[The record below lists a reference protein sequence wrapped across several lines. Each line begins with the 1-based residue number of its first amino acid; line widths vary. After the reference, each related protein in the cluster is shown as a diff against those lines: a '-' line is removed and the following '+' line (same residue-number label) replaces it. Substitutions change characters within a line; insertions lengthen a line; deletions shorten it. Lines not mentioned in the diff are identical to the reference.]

1 MSTLAGIG
9 RQEGG
14 EAFYTSGGA
23 MREGPGR
30 LVCCYGEGQRER
42 ERDRESER
50 ELAKERE
57 RERDKKTT
65 DMNVE
70 R

>member
-1 MSTLAGIG
+1 
-9 RQEGG
+9 
-14 EAFYTSGGA
+14 

-30 LVCCYGEGQRER
+30 LVCCYGEGQRES

-50 ELAKERE
+50 ELEKESE

-70 R
+70 K